1 MQGKRTIFIAPLLL
15 LAAFALYNMPPAVTH
30 AQTAATGAGAS
41 GPTFLMTWQAV
52 NSYAPAGYAGE
63 ILPNQ
68 QSEIMASVE
77 VISPSGQPV
86 DLSGQTIYWYQNEN
100 LLGGSI
106 GTQRIE
112 FRPYGEAPNVIT
124 LRVDLPDYPGGDIE
138 HEINIP
144 IVQPVAVI
152 EAPFPDGDFSA
163 SPITLQALPYFF
175 DTTSTDE
182 LSFSWSA
189 NGQTATNAE
198 NPTSLQISLPASTP
212 AGYELPVTL
221 TIQSADGLD
230 TATGNVN
237 LTYQHQL

>member
-1 MQGKRTIFIAPLLL
+1 MQGKRAIYTIALFTV
-15 LAAFALYNMPPAVTH
+15 AFLSASSIIFSSKAH
-30 AQTAATGAGAS
+30 AQNAAS
-41 GPTFLMTWQAV
+41 GPTFLMTWRAI

-68 QSEIMASVE
+68 QSQIMASVE

-100 LLGGSI
+100 LLGGSVGI
-106 GTQRIE
+106 QRIE

-138 HEINIP
+138 HEISIP
-144 IVQPVAVI
+144 IVQPQAVI
-152 EAPFPDGDFSA
+152 EAPFPGGNFSA
-163 SPITLQALPYFF
+163 SAITLQALPYFF
-175 DTTSTDE
+175 GTTSTDE
-182 LSFSWSA
+182 LSFSWTA
-189 NGQTATNAE
+189 NGQTANNAE

-212 AGYELPVTL
+212 AGYQLPVEL
-221 TIQSADGLD
+221 AIQSANGLD
-230 TATGNVN
+230 TANGNVN

>member
-15 LAAFALYNMPPAVTH
+15 LAAFALYNMPAVSRAH
-30 AQTAATGAGAS
+30 AQTAAGTGVA

-100 LLGGSI
+100 LLGGSV
-106 GTQRIE
+106 GTERIE

-152 EAPFPDGDFSA
+152 EAPFPGGNFSA
-163 SPITLQALPYFF
+163 SAITLQALPYFF
-175 DTTSTDE
+175 GTTSTDP
-182 LSFSWSA
+182 LSFSWTA
-189 NGQTATNAE
+189 NGQAVTSAE
-198 NPTSLQISLPASTP
+198 NPTSLQVSLPASTP

-221 TIQSADGLD
+221 TIQTANGLD
-230 TATGNVN
+230 MATGNVN